1 MEHSEGYRHIR
12 RDRKVPPPRKI
23 ETWADA
29 YVSLRESLGFH
40 TRELRMNLR
49 TLIAFMRERGIGSFA
64 GLDRRSAASWLRADS
79 VQEMTVIVRL
89 ACMRGFFRYLVGLG
103 QVKENVWDAFANP
116 RPKPFRPYIFPLAE
130 LRAVL
135 EKARAEV
142 KPARPMGSHV
152 SAAYYAM
159 FHTVYACGLR
169 TCEACGLDIGD
180 MDLERSLFV
189 VRDTKFGK
197 TRLVPFNTRTRGVV
211 SEYLNR
217 FRPAD
222 DGMPPE
228 APLFLSL
235 QRRRFRRK
243 NVTQHFSLL
252 CKRAGIYRPKRTEG
266 NTVFGGTTTHALRHS
281 FAVHRILKWY
291 EEGADVNAKLPLL
304 ATYMGH
310 THYHH
315 TQKYM
320 TVLPAII
327 DMAGKRFA
335 EKFEKPL
342 RDLEWPGGA

>member
-1 MEHSEGYRHIR
+1 MGHAEGYRRIR
-12 RDRKVPPPRKI
+12 KDRKVPPPGKLA
-23 ETWADA
+23 TWADA
-29 YVSLRESLGFH
+29 YVALRESLGFD
-40 TRELRMNLR
+40 TVELRKNLR
-49 TLIAFMRERGIGSFA
+49 TLIALMRERGIGSFA
-64 GLDRRSAASWLRADS
+64 KFDRRSAASWLRADS

-103 QVKENVWDAFANP
+103 QVKENVWDTFTNP
-116 RPKPFRPYIFPLAE
+116 RPKPFRPYIFSSAE

-135 EKARAEV
+135 EKARARV
-142 KPARPMGSHV
+142 RPARPMGSHV

-169 TCEACGLDIGD
+169 TREACGFNIGD

-189 VRDTKFGK
+189 VRNTKFGK
-197 TRLVPFNTRTRGVV
+197 TRLVPFNSRTREVV

-228 APLFLSL
+228 APLFLNL
-235 QRRRFRRK
+235 QRRRFRMK
-243 NVTQHFSLL
+243 NVTGHFSLL
-252 CKRAGIYRPKRTEG
+252 CKQAGIYRPKRTEG

-291 EEGADVNAKLPLL
+291 EEGVDVNTKLPLL

-310 THYHH
+310 THYRH

-320 TVLPAII
+320 TVLPTII
-327 DMAGKRFA
+327 DMAGRRFA

-342 RDLEWPGGA
+342 KDLEWPGDA